1 MSLQQALRFIETAG
15 RDVRLRERLRIAG
28 RGVALAEVVELA
40 RDAGYV
46 FTEEELLRAFAQD
59 WHMRRRFYGAT
70 SNSAKSS
77 YASADDD

>member
-15 RDVRLRERLRIAG
+15 HDVRLRERLRVTG

-46 FTEEELLRAFAQD
+46 FTEEELLRAFARD
-59 WHMRRRFYGAT
+59 WHMRRRFFDAT
-70 SNSAKSS
+70 SDSAKSPD
-77 YASADDD
+77 ASADDD